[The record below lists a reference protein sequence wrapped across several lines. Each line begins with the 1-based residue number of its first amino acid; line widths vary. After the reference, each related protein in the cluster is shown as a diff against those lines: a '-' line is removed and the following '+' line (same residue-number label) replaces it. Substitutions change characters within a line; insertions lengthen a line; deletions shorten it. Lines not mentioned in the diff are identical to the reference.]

1 MANITIE
8 QVKTAV
14 VSRLQHIGRATFSE
28 TFSDL
33 NTPEDMNQ
41 YLVESFSIE
50 KLKAELSH
58 PGSQFY
64 FAVADGKDI
73 GYLKV
78 NFRDAQTEKLE
89 GNTLEIERIYVLKD
103 FHGQQVG
110 QLLYDK
116 AIQVATEFKADYV
129 WLGVWEENQ
138 RAISFYRKNGFTA
151 FGSHAFQ
158 LGADEQTDILMKK
171 VLNIA

>member
-8 QVKTAV
+8 QVKTAD
-14 VSRLQHIGRATFSE
+14 VSRLHHIGRATFSE

-41 YLVESFSIE
+41 YLVESFSIN
-50 KLKAELSH
+50 KLMSELRN

-110 QLLYDK
+110 QLLYNK
-116 AIQVATEFKADYV
+116 AIQVASEFKADYV

-138 RAISFYRKNGFTA
+138 RAINFYRKNGFAA

>member
-1 MANITIE
+1 VN
-8 QVKTAV
+8 
-14 VSRLQHIGRATFSE
+14 S
-28 TFSDL
+28 
-33 NTPEDMNQ
+33 PEDMHQ
-41 YLVESFSIE
+41 YLMESFSIE
-50 KLKAELSH
+50 KLSGELSH
-58 PGSQFY
+58 AGSQFY

-78 NFRDAQTEKLE
+78 NFGDAQTEKLE
-89 GNTLEIERIYVLKD
+89 GNTFEIERIYVLKD

-116 AIQVATEFKADYV
+116 AIQIAKEFKADYV
-129 WLGVWEENQ
+129 WLGVWEENE
-138 RAISFYRKNGFTA
+138 RAIGFYKKNGFIP

-171 VLNIA
+171 ALNSA